1 MRLALRL
8 ESRVPPAIVSNVL
21 LAHAGRPME
30 DTTAATSGTTSG
42 AIALVS
48 SEITLGAIAFNMVP
62 YAILVFNTSVMTSAE
77 YITPASEH
85 NLSAAMK
92 AIALGE
98 KPISAKFVPAIAAI
112 CSAVKFATCPEDP
125 KGGRLLANALAAS
138 KVAWFAIAVL
148 AYAAVTDSLD
158 ASLKDSLD
166 TSLKV
171 SLDISLIDSP
181 AASPALIAWAT
192 PLPIL

>member
-1 MRLALRL
+1 
-8 ESRVPPAIVSNVL
+8 
-21 LAHAGRPME
+21 ME
-30 DTTAATSGTTSG
+30 DTTAATSGTTTSG
-42 AIALVS
+42 ASALVS

-85 NLSAAMK
+85 NLSAAIR
-92 AIALGE
+92 AIAFGE

-112 CSAVKFATCPEDP
+112 CSAVKFATCPETP

-148 AYAAVTDSLD
+148 AYTTVSLIDSLD

-181 AASPALIAWAT
+181 AAPLAASPIAWTT